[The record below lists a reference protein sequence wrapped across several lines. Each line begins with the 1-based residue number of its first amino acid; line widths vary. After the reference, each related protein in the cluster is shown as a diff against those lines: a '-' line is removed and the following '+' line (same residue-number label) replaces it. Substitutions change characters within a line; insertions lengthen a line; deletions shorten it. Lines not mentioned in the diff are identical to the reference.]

1 MSDYDDLKVL
11 VESRTPIIVIES
23 REERAIIKAFHK
35 LVGSVHKAL
44 YSWSITS
51 GLKRLDIDLEPQ
63 KFNDDPYVV
72 LHHIKSTSHPGIY
85 ILPDFHP

>member
-44 YSWSITS
+44 YS
-51 GLKRLDIDLEPQ
+51 
-63 KFNDDPYVV
+63 
-72 LHHIKSTSHPGIY
+72 
-85 ILPDFHP
+85 

>member
-51 GLKRLDIDLEPQ
+51 SRRNSMTTPTW
-63 KFNDDPYVV
+63 Y
-72 LHHIKSTSHPGIY
+72 STTSSRPAIPASTY
-85 ILPDFHP
+85 CPISIPN